1 MYIRILIGIVVAYI
15 SILPLCAE
23 QQDSITVRT
32 IDEVVVST
40 DIQQKKINTT
50 PFNISVT
57 DNTELTRLFN
67 GNLMQ
72 TLDAIAG
79 VQSMGIGSGFSKP
92 MIRGMGFNRVAVT
105 EYGIKQEGQ
114 QWGSDHG
121 LEIDAFNVDQVVVR
135 KGASSLLYGSD
146 AIGGVIEIVIPQPP
160 IDNQIFGDVSILAK
174 SVNDLL
180 GGSLMLGFKHNN
192 WSARVR
198 YSEQQ
203 FADYKV
209 PTDTIVYLTQRMP
222 LIDGRLNNT
231 AGYERN
237 ASVLAQYNS
246 GRYTGR
252 LSASN
257 VYQKTGFFA
266 GAHGIPNANNIIDDG
281 DYRDID
287 LPYSFVNHFKVAL
300 HQRYLWEKLWLE
312 WNLGY
317 QNNHREEW
325 SSFHTHYPTQ
335 TAPEVD
341 PDKELLF
348 KLDTYSSTVNIKLPH
363 SANFDSE
370 IICEMQYQ
378 NNQIG
383 GYSFLLPEYNRATMG
398 AGWVGTYN
406 VNSNFTLSGGLR
418 YDVGRIEIS
427 GNEDENIESYL
438 LSMGY
443 SAEIAAENAVRSE
456 EVTRKF
462 GNYSASAGFVW
473 QLPYN
478 QLLKANLGRS
488 FRLPSANELAANGV
502 HHGSFRH
509 ERGDNTLESEKG
521 WQMDVA
527 YQFEN
532 KYISLEVSPYV
543 SWFSNYIYLQPTGE
557 WSLLPDAGQIYQ
569 YVGAMALIA
578 GAEISATIYLPYNFA
593 VDLNYEYFYGQ
604 NLETNIPLSFSPPAQ
619 LTTTLRWQNK
629 WVEPYIQ
636 CHIIADQN
644 RIAQGE
650 DPTEGAEIFNLGAS
664 VPLEF
669 ITTGATA
676 NLSVENLF
684 NTKYYN
690 HISYYRQME
699 IPEAGRNFQLSIKIP
714 FRGLFRNQH

>member
-1 MYIRILIGIVVAYI
+1 MCSCTY
-15 SILPLCAE
+15 PLYAE
-23 QQDSITVRT
+23 EKDSIMVST

-40 DIQQKKINTT
+40 NIQKKIVNST

-57 DNTELTRLFN
+57 DNTQLNKLFT

-135 KGASSLLYGSD
+135 KGASSLIYGSD
-146 AIGGVIEIVIPQPP
+146 AIGGVIEIVAPKPP
-160 IDNQIFGDVSILAK
+160 IDNQIFGEVSLLAK

-209 PTDTIVYLTQRMP
+209 PTDTIVYLTQRLP
-222 LIDGRLNNT
+222 LVGGRLNNT

-237 ASVLAQYNS
+237 MSLLTQYNI
-246 GRYTGR
+246 GRYTAR

-266 GAHGIPNANNIIDDG
+266 GAHGIPNASNIIDDG
-281 DYRDID
+281 NYRDID
-287 LPYSFVNHFKVAL
+287 LPYSSVNHLKVVL
-300 HQRYLWEKLWLE
+300 HQQYLWDKVWLK

-325 SSFHTHYPTQ
+325 SSYHSHYPSQ
-335 TAPEVD
+335 QLPEHN
-341 PDKELLF
+341 PDQELLF
-348 KLDTYSSTVNIKLPH
+348 KLDTYSSNINIKLPH
-363 SANFDSE
+363 TEDFNSD
-370 IICEMQYQ
+370 IICDMQYQ

-383 GYSFLLPEYNRATMG
+383 GYSFLLPEYKRATMG
-398 AGWVGTYN
+398 LGWLGSYSL
-406 VNSNFTLSGGLR
+406 NSTITLLGGLR
-418 YDVGRIEIS
+418 YDVGHIEIE
-427 GNEDENIESYL
+427 GNIDDNINSYL

-443 SAEIAAENAVRSE
+443 SDEVAAENAVRSE
-456 EVTRKF
+456 AVTRNF
-462 GNYSASAGFVW
+462 GNYSASAGLVW
-473 QLPYN
+473 RIADN
-478 QLLKANLGRS
+478 QTFKANLGRS

-521 WQMDVA
+521 WQMDIA
-527 YQFEN
+527 YLFEN
-532 KYISLEVSPYV
+532 KYITLEVSPFV
-543 SWFSNYIYLQPTGE
+543 SWFFNYIYLQPTGE

-569 YVGAMALIA
+569 YVGDMALIA
-578 GAEISATIYLPYNFA
+578 GAEIMATINMPYNFA
-593 VDLNYEYFYGQ
+593 FDFNAEYLYAQ

-669 ITTGATA
+669 ITSGATA

-690 HISYYRQME
+690 HISYYRKVE
-699 IPEAGRNFQLSIKIP
+699 IPEAGRNIQLSIKIP
-714 FRGLFRNQH
+714 FRGLFKNQY